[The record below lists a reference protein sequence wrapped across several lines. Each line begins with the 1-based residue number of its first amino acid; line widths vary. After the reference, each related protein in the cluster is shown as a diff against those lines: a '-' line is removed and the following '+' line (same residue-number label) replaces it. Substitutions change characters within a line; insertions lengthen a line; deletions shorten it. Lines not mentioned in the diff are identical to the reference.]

1 MKPHLKKPRGIYIT
15 IRHVCKL
22 CKIGKNKKHTK
33 RIKMQIVFYKGEI
46 FCTDKERNLIG
57 VIPKGFLNTSEK
69 KVNMELNVRYLK
81 DMIIVMGNIYANYV

>member
-1 MKPHLKKPRGIYIT
+1 MA
-15 IRHVCKL
+15 
-22 CKIGKNKKHTK
+22 
-33 RIKMQIVFYKGEI
+33 
-46 FCTDKERNLIG
+46 DKERNLIG